1 MSGYKIAHIE
11 KIENHITFIR
21 ITPTDIELTLKEVFQ
36 SLSNLSWLSQF
47 DEEYVIKGGFE
58 VRAQATIKYIAKKII
73 KSDDEK
79 ITSSSGEYVVSE
91 LARKS
96 IVDEL
101 KYLDIPLAELI
112 KIKDV
117 GNHGFDFYSKNQ
129 NMALIFGESKYLA
142 DQNAYGKA
150 FKGIIEFINDKQDL
164 SDMIDIDKF
173 CCDVSRENFSK
184 GIKAFASAFSS
195 KDIST
200 QKLINNIKKNKE
212 FIELKKFSEIICV
225 AVDI

>member
-1 MSGYKIAHIE
+1 MSGYKITHIE
-11 KIENHITFIR
+11 KIEAHITFIR
-21 ITPTDIELTLKEVFQ
+21 INPIDIELTLKEVFQ
-36 SLSNLSWLSQF
+36 SLSDLSWLSQF
-47 DEEYVIKGGFE
+47 DKEYVIKGGFK
-58 VRAQATIKYIAKKII
+58 VRADATIKYIAKKII
-73 KSDDEK
+73 KADDEN
-79 ITSSSGEYVVSE
+79 ITSSSAEYIVSE

-129 NMALIFGESKYLA
+129 NNALIFGESKYLA
-142 DQNAYGKA
+142 DKNAYGKA
-150 FKGIIEFINDKQDL
+150 LKGITEFINKSQDL

-173 CCDVSRENFSK
+173 CCDASRENFSK
-184 GIKAFASAFSS
+184 GKKAFAAAFSS
-195 KDIST
+195 KSSST
-200 QKLINNIKKNKE
+200 KSLIDNIKKNKE
-212 FIELKKFSEIICV
+212 FIELKKYNEIICV